1 MGFRE
6 LLGNEE
12 REISHLKGIGIL
24 AGQGGYFYSGKF
36 KINCIKRKMKRNFSG
51 VGPFTKTDQIVAV
64 KILAVDC
71 KYYSFERMMM
81 EML

>member
-24 AGQGGYFYSGKF
+24 AGQGGYFSIGKIENLLHQNKPNKSVFVVF
-36 KINCIKRKMKRNFSG
+36 KFRPKFS
-51 VGPFTKTDQIVAV
+51 AV
-64 KILAVDC
+64 
-71 KYYSFERMMM
+71 
-81 EML
+81 